1 VTDSA
6 SRRVTVLLVEDSAAD
21 AAHFKEMVHA
31 AAPGA
36 FDIDRA
42 TSLAEALVY
51 LKTKTP
57 DCAVVDLKLT
67 VAESVEII
75 ESLAVLSSAVA
86 LIVLTG
92 HKDDEFDV
100 SDIVAGAID
109 YVPRS
114 ALDGPMLVQY
124 IRHAVVRTR
133 FESSLAEAQSIAK
146 LGSWEM
152 DLATGT
158 LRCSRELYRL
168 FGFRL
173 DEQPAYEDL
182 IDRTHADDREATLH
196 AHRVTMEGNMSFKV
210 EHRIVLPR
218 GLVRWVR
225 ARGRLE
231 RDALGQPERLLGTAQ
246 DITEQKAAETA
257 LLHQAFHDPL
267 SGLPNRLLLL
277 DRVAQALN
285 RLSVR
290 SSTVGVIHLD
300 VDRFKMINDS
310 LGHPVGDQLLL
321 AMADRLI
328 GLVRPGDT
336 LARIGGDEFIVLC
349 ESLSGEAEAVMVTD
363 RICTAMA
370 QPLGWD
376 GGQVVIT
383 VSAGIALAT
392 APSVD
397 PDSLLRDADAAMHRA
412 KSGGRARSAVFAES
426 MRATVIGRLDT
437 EMTLRQSIADGDLRL
452 HYQPI
457 VSLADGA
464 TVGHEALVRWH
475 HPQRGLIWP
484 DEFITIA
491 EETGLI
497 VPLGAWVVR
506 EACRQAKQFQV
517 LDARWSQLTM
527 SVNLSGGQLGQR
539 DLVELIGS
547 ALDDVHL
554 APEHLQLEM
563 TESVLMDDAA
573 NTITI
578 LQRLKD
584 LGVHLGVDDFGTGY
598 SSLAYLKRFPVD
610 VLKID
615 RSFVSGLGEDVEDS
629 AIVAAVVSLSDTLGL
644 ITVAE
649 GVEAELQRE
658 ILVGLGCTRAQ
669 GYLYSRPVP
678 PDEAEAALDVAA
690 GRAAIDLWPRG
701 VAAGRP
707 PTYGG

>member
-1 VTDSA
+1 VIESSVRA
-6 SRRVTVLLVEDSAAD
+6 VTVLLVEDSDVD
-21 AAHFKEMVHA
+21 AAAFGQMLGT

-36 FDIDRA
+36 FVLDRA
-42 TSLAEALVY
+42 TSLAQATAY
-51 LKTKTP
+51 LKNRTP

-67 VAESVEII
+67 DAEGVEMI

-92 HKDDEFDV
+92 HADDHLEV
-100 SDIVAGAID
+100 SDIVAGGID
-109 YVPRS
+109 YLPKS
-114 ALDGPMLVQY
+114 GLDGPIFASC
-124 IRHAVVRTR
+124 IRHAIVRTR

-152 DLATGT
+152 DLITGT
-158 LRCSRELYRL
+158 LRCSRELYKL

-173 DEQPAYEDL
+173 DEKPAYESL
-182 IDRTHADDREATLH
+182 IDRTHPDDREATLQ
-196 AHRVTMEGNMSFKV
+196 AHRATLEAFMSFKV

-225 ARGRLE
+225 ARGRVEL
-231 RDALGQPERLLGTAQ
+231 DAGGQPHRLLGTAQ

-277 DRVAQALN
+277 DRLAQALS
-285 RLSVR
+285 RLSRR
-290 SSTVGVIHLD
+290 SWTVGVIHLD
-300 VDRFKMINDS
+300 VDRFKVINDS
-310 LGHPVGDQLLL
+310 LGHPAGDQLLL
-321 AMADRLI
+321 AMAERLT

-349 ESLSGEAEAVMVTD
+349 EGLSGEAEAVAVTD
-363 RICTAMA
+363 RICAAMGE
-370 QPLGWD
+370 PLAWD
-376 GGQVVIT
+376 GGQVVVT
-383 VSAGIALAT
+383 VSAGIALA
-392 APSVD
+392 ASASID

-412 KSGGRARSAVFAES
+412 KSDGRARSAVFAET
-426 MRATVIGRLDT
+426 MRASVIGRLDT
-437 EMTLRQSIADGDLRL
+437 ELALRRSIAEGDLRL

-457 VSLADGA
+457 VSLTDGA
-464 TVGHEALVRWH
+464 IVGHEALVRWQ
-475 HPQRGLIWP
+475 HPTRGMVWP

-491 EETGLI
+491 EESGLI

-506 EACRQAKQFQV
+506 EACRQAAEFQS
-517 LDARWSQLTM
+517 RHPSWSGLTM
-527 SVNLSGGQLGQR
+527 SVNLSGAQLGQR
-539 DLVELIGS
+539 DLVGLIDS
-547 ALDDVHL
+547 ALSEARL

-615 RSFVSGLGEDVEDS
+615 RSFVSGLGVDLEDS
-629 AIVAAVVSLSDTLGL
+629 AIVAAVVSLSAALGL
-644 ITVAE
+644 VTVAE
-649 GVEAELQRE
+649 GVETDLHRE
-658 ILVGLGCTRAQ
+658 ILVGLGCARAQ
-669 GYLYSRPVP
+669 GYLFARPRP
-678 PDEAEAALDVAA
+678 PAEAIAGLDLAA
-690 GRAAIDLWPRG
+690 RGRL
-701 VAAGRP
+701 V
-707 PTYGG
+707 